1 MTRILVVGKSGQVAQ
16 ALVSVGGDRII
27 CPGRPIVDLLD
38 ADSHLSALDRYEPMA
53 VINTGAFTAV
63 DGAEADADGAYALN
77 AEGPGYLAVACARR
91 GVPLIHMSTDCV
103 FDGAK
108 DSPYTPND
116 TPNPLGVYGKTK
128 LQGEVAVREGTE
140 RSLVVRVSWIFSR
153 FGGNFVRTMLRVA
166 QTRDAVSVV
175 SDQVGCP
182 THAPDLG
189 RALITIAEHAAKPG
203 FDNWGVYHVA
213 GAGETDRA
221 SMTRRIYEV
230 SKELGGPVA
239 DVNGILTADYPTPA
253 QRPLNARLD
262 MAETRRVFGIEMP
275 DWNIGLSETVSAIIA
290 EPVQ

>member
-16 ALVSVGGDRII
+16 ALVSVGGDRVI
-27 CPGRPIVDLLD
+27 CPGRSIVNLLD

-182 THAPDLG
+182 THAPDLA
-189 RALITIAEHAAKPG
+189 RALITIAEQAAKPG
-203 FDNWGVYHVA
+203 FGSWGVYHVA

-221 SMTRRIYEV
+221 SMTQRIYEV

-262 MAETRRVFGIEMP
+262 MPEPRRVFGIEMP

-290 EPVQ
+290 EPAQ

>member
-1 MTRILVVGKSGQVAQ
+1 S
-16 ALVSVGGDRII
+16 
-27 CPGRPIVDLLD
+27 IVNLLD

-77 AEGPGYLAVACARR
+77 AEGPGNLAVACARR

-153 FGGNFVRTMLRVA
+153 FGGSFVRTMLRVA

-182 THAPDLG
+182 THAPDLA
-189 RALITIAEHAAKPG
+189 RALITIAEQAAKPG
-203 FDNWGVYHVA
+203 FGSWGVYHVA

-290 EPVQ
+290 EPAQ

>member
-1 MTRILVVGKSGQVAQ
+1 MTRILVVGRSGQVAQ
-16 ALVSVGGDRII
+16 ALVSVGGERII
-27 CPGRPIVDLLD
+27 CPGRPVVDLLD

-77 AEGPGYLAVACARR
+77 AKGPGNLAVACARR

-108 DSPYTPND
+108 DGPYTPND
-116 TPNPLGVYGKTK
+116 APNPLGVYGKTK
-128 LQGEVAVREGTE
+128 LQGEVAVREGAE

-182 THAPDLG
+182 THAPDLA
-189 RALITIAEHAAKPG
+189 RALITIAEQATKPG
-203 FDNWGVYHVA
+203 FDNWGVYHAA

-262 MAETRRVFGIEMP
+262 MSETRRVFGIEMP

-290 EPVQ
+290 EPAR